1 MSTQLVN
8 ICPPPPISPQDF
20 YDALVGPEEKG
31 VRQPLSGRGTLPFH
45 PQVTFS
51 WAALRLVGPLQSAAA
66 PVSLV
71 PEGPWF
77 RPTPNPWR
85 LKSVTVSL
93 LCARF
98 CTPAVN
104 QPTTTLVVSLFFFRS
119 CPWHI
124 EVPWLGVELRA
135 AAAGLGHG
143 HARSEPRLQR
153 TPHFMH
159 HQILNPLSEAKDRT
173 CVLLFASWVRY
184 H

>member
-104 QPTTTLVVSLFFFRS
+104 QPTTTLVVSLFFFQVMSMAYRGSLARGGIKS
-119 CPWHI
+119 CSRWPRPRPRQI
-124 EVPWLGVELRA
+124 RA
-135 AAAGLGHG
+135 TSATYTTL
-143 HARSEPRLQR
+143 HA
-153 TPHFMH
+153 TPD
-159 HQILNPLSEAKDRT
+159 P
-173 CVLLFASWVRY
+173 
-184 H
+184 